1 MRAKVLFFLTR
12 SDALGGAAVHVADLS
27 DSLSEIGM
35 KVTVLMG
42 GDGPVRSL
50 FENDAV
56 EVETVPFLNRKVSPA
71 KDLVAFFYIF
81 WRIYREEPDIVSSH
95 TSKVGILVRLAC
107 YLLGQTNI
115 FTPHCWSFFQIGK
128 PARAYKLMEIVM
140 TLFSSIIVCVS
151 RDEKKAIESERLMSR
166 ARVMVIHNGMKVV
179 REPKDPSDDKELNFV
194 QIARFE
200 EQKDFDTLFSAIDL
214 LRDRPFVVHLIGEGS
229 LRDEA
234 LQKIE
239 QMDLGDKVIFY
250 GQRRDVENFL
260 LRGRVY
266 LLSTHWEG
274 LPRSIIEA
282 MGAGMPII
290 ATRVGG
296 IPELVS
302 EGRTGHMFMPEDSQ
316 ALARCMD
323 RYLSNPKLIL
333 QFGKRSRETFRRKFT
348 YDHMLANYLLL
359 YDALLDHEV

>member
-27 DSLSEIGM
+27 DSLSKIGM

-56 EVETVPFLNRKVSPA
+56 EVESVPFLNRKVSPA

-81 WRIYREEPDIVSSH
+81 WRIYREKPDIVSSH
-95 TSKVGILVRLAC
+95 TAKVGMLVRIAC
-107 YLLGQTNI
+107 YLLGHTNI
-115 FTPHCWSFFQIGK
+115 YTPHCWSFFQFGK
-128 PARAYKLMEIVM
+128 PAGTYKLMEIVM

-166 ARVMVIHNGMKVV
+166 ATVLVV
-179 REPKDPSDDKELNFV
+179 RNGVKAIRVPKDPSDDKELNFV

-214 LRDRPFVVHLIGEGS
+214 LRDRSFVVHLIGEGP
-229 LRDEA
+229 LREEA
-234 LQKIE
+234 LQKVE
-239 QMDLGDKVIFY
+239 QMGLEDKVIFY

-302 EGRTGHMFMPEDSQ
+302 EGRTGHMVMPEDSQ
-316 ALARCMD
+316 ALAHCMD

-333 QFGKRSRETFRRKFT
+333 QFGKRSRDTFRRKFT
-348 YDHMLANYLLL
+348 YDHMLANYLSL
-359 YDALLDHEV
+359 YDALLDHEI

>member
-27 DSLSEIGM
+27 DSLSEMGM

-81 WRIYREEPDIVSSH
+81 WRIYREKPDIVSSH
-95 TSKVGILVRLAC
+95 TSKVGMLVRIAC
-107 YLLGQTNI
+107 YLLGHTNI
-115 FTPHCWSFFQIGK
+115 YTPHGWSFFQIGK
-128 PARAYKLMEIVM
+128 PAGVYKLMEIVM

-151 RDEKKAIESERLMSR
+151 RDEKKAIVSERLMSST
-166 ARVMVIHNGMKVV
+166 RVLVIHNGMKVV
-179 REPKDPSDDKELNFV
+179 REPKDPSEDKELNFV

-214 LRDRPFVVHLIGEGS
+214 LRDRSFVVHLIGEGP
-229 LRDEA
+229 LREEA
-234 LQKIE
+234 YQKVKE
-239 QMDLGDKVIFY
+239 MGLGDKVIFY

-316 ALARCMD
+316 ALAHCMD
-323 RYLSNPKLIL
+323 RYLSNPKLTSQL
-333 QFGKRSRETFRRKFT
+333 GKRSRETFRRRFT
-348 YDHMLANYLLL
+348 YDRMLANYLSL
-359 YDALLDHEV
+359 YDTLLDHEI